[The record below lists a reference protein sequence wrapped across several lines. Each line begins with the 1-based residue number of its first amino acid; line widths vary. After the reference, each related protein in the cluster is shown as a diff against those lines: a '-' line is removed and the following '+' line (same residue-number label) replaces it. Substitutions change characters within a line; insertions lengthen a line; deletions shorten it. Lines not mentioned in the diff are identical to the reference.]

1 MAEKTRK
8 VCLDTDIIIDYLKDT
23 AETNDLIERLYL
35 KFDEII
41 TTAITSYELLVGV
54 EYMQGK
60 DRAKVENI
68 LRDIDV
74 LPFSKEASRESAKV
88 SAELKKSGK
97 QIGIADLLIAGICI
111 CTESCLLTKN
121 IEHFIRITGLQILE
135 LNQL

>member
-1 MAEKTRK
+1 MAGKIRK
-8 VCLDTDIIIDYLKDT
+8 VCLDTDIIIDYLKET
-23 AETNDLIERLYL
+23 EETNDLIKKLYL

-41 TTAITSYELLVGV
+41 TTAVTSYELLVGV

-60 DRAKVENI
+60 DRVKVENI
-68 LRDIDV
+68 LNDIDV
-74 LPFSKEASRESAKV
+74 LPFSKEVSLESAKV

-111 CTESCLLTKN
+111 YTGSCLLTKN
-121 IEHFIRITGLQILE
+121 IEHFSRIKNLQILE